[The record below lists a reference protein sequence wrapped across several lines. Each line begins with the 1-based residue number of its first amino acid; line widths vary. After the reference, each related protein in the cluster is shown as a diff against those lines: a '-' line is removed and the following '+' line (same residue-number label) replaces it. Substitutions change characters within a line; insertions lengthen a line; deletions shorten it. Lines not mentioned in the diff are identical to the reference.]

1 MVRKST
7 SESYERYVM
16 RVLKMDGKITVGFS
30 FENEFGD
37 KFSQSSTFEIAYDCG
52 ENDGDKLGTQFNN
65 FLRQCGYFR
74 KNDYI
79 FMEDVTE
86 EERDALSQY
95 LYELRSKNEEKGD
108 IYEGSW

>member
-37 KFSQSSTFEIAYDCG
+37 KFSQSSTFDIAYDCG
-52 ENDGDKLGTQFNN
+52 ENDADKFGMQFNN

-74 KNDYI
+74 NNDYI

-86 EERDALSQY
+86 EEKDALSQY
-95 LYELRSKNEEKGD
+95 LYELRRKNKEED
-108 IYEGSW
+108 DTYEGSW